1 MGLNPDTGSSHLFV
15 ITCTM
20 CLINKTVFPSPQRR
34 AWSIV
39 SAQLMFIKWMNIF
52 TCHPLTKSERELP
65 YFSETLRPLVW
76 RRRLGKRQWWYQN
89 APLRLREDTA
99 LGCMPLQSRGRWP
112 WGRMMGCSCKRLGVW
127 KPLRSAGGS
136 RSTVGNQCNWWGP
149 RAHSPLL
156 FLYSLLRWSNSTTWL
171 HIILCKAKLI
181 FTTLLLLRGSPQLM
195 VPLSFQV
202 LRPKLLCCPWYL
214 SFAYIY
220 IWSVDQSCWLYLQ
233 NIFGILP
240 IQHPGSSTIL
250 GLDFQSRLFT
260 GLCLSSLATLMS
272 VQTQM
277 PLWLH

>member
-1 MGLNPDTGSSHLFV
+1 MNEYIHMSSSHQKWERATLFFWNFETTCLKEEAREEAAV
-15 ITCTM
+15 IPECP
-20 CLINKTVFPSPQRR
+20 IKTERR
-34 AWSIV
+34 
-39 SAQLMFIKWMNIF
+39 
-52 TCHPLTKSERELP
+52 
-65 YFSETLRPLVW
+65 
-76 RRRLGKRQWWYQN
+76 
-89 APLRLREDTA
+89 DTA
-99 LGCMPLQSRGRWP
+99 LGCTPLRSRGRWP

-181 FTTLLLLRGSPQLM
+181 FTTLVLLRGSPQLM

-214 SFAYIY
+214 SFAYMY
-220 IWSVDQSCWLYLQ
+220 TWSVDQPCWLYLQ

-260 GLCLSSLATLMS
+260 GLCLSSLATLMY
-272 VQTQM
+272 VQAQM